1 MLQMQE
7 EVYEGT
13 LRLDKI
19 PAAERTHNQE
29 IESSRLS
36 SKESQIVVE
45 VDKAALLLREDGGAV
60 AFPEAVEQMRDD
72 MQQVVSRLAG
82 ANVGKITQGIEEDI
96 IAALKDMIAALK
108 KAQKDQDAKKKK
120 PGESQSGEPQEPPL
134 IDMLAELRMIR
145 TLQMRVNTRT
155 ARYSKLVEGEQAE
168 NPELVQRAPP
178 ARRAARADSPRHSRP
193 RLGEEPMNDRLCT
206 PNGLSSRRVPLLGT
220 SSAAAAGNARH
231 CLFQAVAH
239 RWAIFPPS
247 ERSGL
252 NGLVAALLA
261 ASSLI
266 AVSPA
271 PAQVPLPASKP
282 AATWREPRAA
292 DVEAQARIWLNTK
305 KMTPDVRAKA
315 DAIWSG
321 LSAKVSEDD
330 LLIRLARTFALADP
344 KAAKLAAICS
354 EPRSQLMIP
363 AQPWLRD
370 GSEPPL
376 LTNNM
381 RLLFARW
388 LVEQWL
394 FDEALEQLSGLSP
407 SDVVAPASLLFYQSV
422 VYHALLNK
430 ESGLKSIDVLL
441 QGADATPR
449 RYVALAQLMQDDL
462 KGLEVDTLDHI
473 ARRMDDVR
481 RRLNL
486 GRAGPKV
493 RKVEKGVIESLD
505 KLIKKKEEE
514 QQQQDSS
521 ANSNRS
527 SRPAEASRPMGGKG
541 PGEVTKKNI
550 GSKSGWGDMPPK
562 EREEAMQQIGRD
574 FPAHY
579 RDAIEQY
586 FRRLA
591 AEDNEEK

>member
-1 MLQMQE
+1 
-7 EVYEGT
+7 
-13 LRLDKI
+13 
-19 PAAERTHNQE
+19 
-29 IESSRLS
+29 
-36 SKESQIVVE
+36 
-45 VDKAALLLREDGGAV
+45 
-60 AFPEAVEQMRDD
+60 
-72 MQQVVSRLAG
+72 
-82 ANVGKITQGIEEDI
+82 
-96 IAALKDMIAALK
+96 
-108 KAQKDQDAKKKK
+108 
-120 PGESQSGEPQEPPL
+120 
-134 IDMLAELRMIR
+134 
-145 TLQMRVNTRT
+145 
-155 ARYSKLVEGEQAE
+155 
-168 NPELVQRAPP
+168 
-178 ARRAARADSPRHSRP
+178 
-193 RLGEEPMNDRLCT
+193 MNDKRYT
-206 PNGLSSRRVPLLGT
+206 PNRLLAAVLAA
-220 SSAAAAGNARH
+220 SWLLAAAA
-231 CLFQAVAH
+231 
-239 RWAIFPPS
+239 
-247 ERSGL
+247 
-252 NGLVAALLA
+252 
-261 ASSLI
+261 
-266 AVSPA
+266 A
-271 PAQVPLPASKP
+271 PAQAPLPASKP
-282 AATWREPRAA
+282 VAAWQEPKTA
-292 DVEAQARIWLNTK
+292 DVKAQALIWLNTK
-305 KMTPDVRAKA
+305 KLPPDVRAKA

-321 LSAKVSEDD
+321 LSAKTSEDD
-330 LLIRLARTFALADP
+330 LLIRLARTFALANP
-344 KAAKLAAICS
+344 KAAKLVAICS

-376 LTNNM
+376 LANNM

-388 LVEQWL
+388 LVEQSL

-481 RRLNL
+481 RRLDL

-521 ANSNRS
+521 SGNSNRS
-527 SRPAEASRPMGGKG
+527 MRPAEASRPMGGKG